1 MNPTSIFVAGVAG
14 TALACLGVI
23 FYFASHLRK
32 LLIELC
38 GTPERADFWLAFSN
52 VMLLLV
58 PVIFALWD
66 PPEPGQEV
74 PATVQVAVQLKW
86 ALIGLVTSV
95 LTMGIVLSAY
105 IPRRPVNP

>member
-1 MNPTSIFVAGVAG
+1 MNPTSIFVAGIAG

-38 GTPERADFWLAFSN
+38 GTPERADFWRAFSN
-52 VMLLLV
+52 VVLFFV
-58 PVIFALWD
+58 PAIFALQAAPD
-66 PPEPGQEV
+66 ASQQA
-74 PATVQVAVQLKW
+74 PATLLVANQLKW

-95 LTMGIVLSAY
+95 MTMGIVLTVY
-105 IPRRPVNP
+105 IPRRPVKP

>member
-1 MNPTSIFVAGVAG
+1 MNTTAVFLAGVFG
-14 TALACLGVI
+14 TGVACLGVI

-38 GTPERADFWLAFSN
+38 GTPERADFWRAFSN

-58 PVIFALWD
+58 PVIFALQVAPD
-66 PPEPGQEV
+66 ASQKA
-74 PATVQVAVQLKW
+74 PATLLVANQFKW
-86 ALIGLVTSV
+86 ALIGLVASV

-105 IPRRPVNP
+105 IPGRPVKP

>member
-14 TALACLGVI
+14 TGLACLGVI
-23 FYFASHLRK
+23 LYFASHLRK

-38 GTPERADFWLAFSN
+38 GTPERADFWRAFSN

-58 PVIFALWD
+58 PVVFALQVAPD
-66 PPEPGQEV
+66 ASQQV
-74 PATVQVAVQLKW
+74 PATLLVANQLKW
-86 ALIGLVTSV
+86 ALVGLVTSV

-105 IPRRPVNP
+105 IPRRPVKP